1 MKTKKKKKK
10 KEDKKTETEPDS
22 NLTRDSNEQTRLGRI
37 HLGPVPCE
45 HSLSDS

>member
-22 NLTRDSNEQTRLGRI
+22 NLTRAISKLKSPKVTAT
-37 HLGPVPCE
+37 
-45 HSLSDS
+45 